1 MDGNDD
7 DGNDDDGN
15 VDGNDD
21 DSDDGN
27 DDGNDDDSD
36 DGDGNDV
43 NLTERERLNWW
54 VGDGRG
60 GREGGRWPRSGSW
73 F

>member
-7 DGNDDDGN
+7 DGNDDGIADDSADGN
-15 VDGNDD
+15 GN
-21 DSDDGN
+21 G
-27 DDGNDDDSD
+27 
-36 DGDGNDV
+36 V

-60 GREGGRWPRSGSW
+60 GREGGRWPRSGNW